1 MNLLGLLRTVGH
13 DTAPVSVYVTPHQD
27 DEVTS
32 FGAAMLEEVAAGVQV
47 IVLIVTRGESSGA
60 RTNPTLISR
69 LGYTPTV
76 EEFSAARDREF
87 VEAVTRFGATPVVP
101 PYTIRQSDGS
111 ASGPAI
117 AALIK
122 GLFPPTVRLRATAP
136 TDYHIDHRACGIA
149 VDLLAAE
156 GWGQDHRHFLAY
168 PRRNLAPAGVTLTQ
182 IGPNLG
188 PITEYHTWS
197 YSHVDVPN
205 GWWGIGY
212 LSAEP
217 IFVEYLTVN
226 NASYWHAPLPPP
238 DHALYGTAT
247 YDTSVY
253 A

>member
-1 MNLLGLLRTVGH
+1 MNLLRLLRTVGL
-13 DTAPVSVYVTPHQD
+13 DPAPVSVYVTPHQD

-32 FGAAMLEEVAAGVQV
+32 FGAAILEEVAAGVQV
-47 IVLIVTRGESSGA
+47 VVLIVTRGESSGA
-60 RTNPTLISR
+60 RTSPELAAR

-87 VEAVTRFGATPVVP
+87 TEAVTRFGATPVVP
-101 PYTIRQSDGS
+101 SYAIRQSDGS
-111 ASGPAI
+111 ASGPVI

-156 GWGQDHRHFLAY
+156 GWGQDHRQFLAY
-168 PRRNLAPAGVTLTQ
+168 PRLNLAPAGVTMTQ
-182 IGPNLG
+182 IGPDLG
-188 PITEYHTWS
+188 NVTEYHTWP

-212 LSAEP
+212 LSAEA
-217 IFVEYLTVN
+217 IFEEYLTVN
-226 NASYWHAPLPPP
+226 NASYWHAPLTAPE
-238 DHALYGTAT
+238 HALYGS
-247 YDTSVY
+247 SVY